1 MRTLYP
7 ARGQARKTTGQDSVG
22 RLLSLWSYLPSLL
35 LRHLFQVTGRKGYGI
50 PSASARRVRK
60 RRKGSSTST
69 CKAITPAT
77 IRAQHRLPHQQRR
90 GRERVVPPLA
100 VGGIREQWGVESGG
114 YRQRSGVLQSV
125 FSAHEN
131 RTALIMSLD
140 AWLLNPAFLA
150 LLPYLAV
157 DLPSAMRIALLGL
170 AAGLRPKELAALPG
184 LVQAKR
190 RRQTLQALV
199 AAGRVVQVRGS
210 LKCLPSAHADEGAV
224 RRLLKTQT
232 KLQRALELLTDP
244 MVRLKARGLGELAAR
259 LNPTLGE
266 GLLTEIEN
274 AESALPA
281 DRQVRR
287 RARRSLLS
295 FVARR
300 VPPTMYR
307 MTVNGP
313 RPHHAPSDLLERSRE
328 LMPER
333 SADLKA
339 LYNALAPYGELV
351 LAHWWRILQVFADEG
366 RRGEDLW
373 KVWRVWLESY
383 RLRVR
388 IPLSDSTRLLRHEP
402 RVLKGR
408 FPVPDVGYGVWIGQ
422 ELALWGK
429 FRTHFGKAVGPMVRD
444 LWIAAHEAVPQLL
457 QQEHAGATP
466 SLVSPEHY
474 EDVLFR
480 AADAVSGL
488 SAAALAA
495 LHSRQGSA
503 ALRAARANA
512 RREWNG
518 ITERAAILKA
528 VRLARGVV
536 KQTPKETDRRAWA
549 IDLLEVIARR
559 AAGERYDSKRLA
571 KLVAQAG
578 PGGGRGGRRI
588 RRRKLGERVVRE
600 LHSGLYL
607 RPVHVGP
614 GDSFPLRN
622 VWQRIRIARRTIE
635 TAAATLDER
644 SAALEQLREYVQH
657 RAHITL
663 VYADGV
669 PHRITIVEALS
680 FVSGPERAATI
691 ASAIYRRLSP
701 RAGTGGVAL
710 RLAA

>member
-1 MRTLYP
+1 M
-7 ARGQARKTTGQDSVG
+7 
-22 RLLSLWSYLPSLL
+22 
-35 LRHLFQVTGRKGYGI
+35 
-50 PSASARRVRK
+50 
-60 RRKGSSTST
+60 
-69 CKAITPAT
+69 
-77 IRAQHRLPHQQRR
+77 
-90 GRERVVPPLA
+90 PL
-100 VGGIREQWGVESGG
+100 E
-114 YRQRSGVLQSV
+114 
-125 FSAHEN
+125 
-131 RTALIMSLD
+131 
-140 AWLLNPAFLA
+140 AWLQNPAFLA
-150 LLPYLAV
+150 LLPYLAA
-157 DLPSAMRIALLGL
+157 DLPSAARIALLGL
-170 AAGLRPKELAALPG
+170 AAGLRPKELSVLPG

-190 RRQTLQALV
+190 LRQTLQALV
-199 AAGRVVQVRGS
+199 AAGRVVQVEGKFECR
-210 LKCLPSAHADEGAV
+210 PEAHVDEHVV

-244 MVRLKARGLGELAAR
+244 MIRLKARGLGELATK
-259 LNPTLGE
+259 LSPTLGE
-266 GLLTEIEN
+266 ALLTEIEN
-274 AESALPA
+274 AEAALPA

-287 RARRSLLS
+287 HARRSLLS

-300 VPPTMYR
+300 VPASLCRATA
-307 MTVNGP
+307 NGL
-313 RPHHAPSDLLERSRE
+313 RPPYAPSDLLERSRE

-388 IPLSDSTRLLRHEP
+388 LPLSDSTRLLGYEP
-402 RVLKGR
+402 RILKGR
-408 FPVPDVGYGVWIGQ
+408 FPVPDVGYGAWVGQ

-480 AADAVSGL
+480 AADALSGL
-488 SAAALAA
+488 SEAALAA
-495 LHSRQGSA
+495 LHSNQGSA
-503 ALRAARANA
+503 VLRAARANA
-512 RREWNG
+512 RREWKG
-518 ITERAAILKA
+518 IAERAAILKA
-528 VRLARGVV
+528 VRLARGVA
-536 KQTPKETDRRAWA
+536 KQTPEETDRRAWA
-549 IDLLEVIARR
+549 FDLLKVIARR
-559 AAGERYDSKRLA
+559 AAGETYDRKRLA
-571 KLVAQAG
+571 KLVAHAG

-588 RRRKLGERVVRE
+588 RRRRLGERVVRE

-607 RPVHVGP
+607 RTVHVGP
-614 GDSFPLRN
+614 GDAFPLRK

-635 TAAATLDER
+635 TAVATVEER

-657 RAHITL
+657 RAHVTL

-669 PHRITIVEALS
+669 PHRITIVEAVS
-680 FVSGPERAATI
+680 FVSGPERAAAI
-691 ASAIYRRLSP
+691 AAAMHRRLSS

-710 RLAA
+710 RKVA

>member
-1 MRTLYP
+1 
-7 ARGQARKTTGQDSVG
+7 
-22 RLLSLWSYLPSLL
+22 
-35 LRHLFQVTGRKGYGI
+35 
-50 PSASARRVRK
+50 
-60 RRKGSSTST
+60 
-69 CKAITPAT
+69 
-77 IRAQHRLPHQQRR
+77 
-90 GRERVVPPLA
+90 
-100 VGGIREQWGVESGG
+100 
-114 YRQRSGVLQSV
+114 
-125 FSAHEN
+125 
-131 RTALIMSLD
+131 MSLE
-140 AWLLNPAFLA
+140 AWLQNPAFLA
-150 LLPYLAV
+150 LLPYLAT
-157 DLPSAMRIALLGL
+157 DLPSALRIALLGL
-170 AAGLRPKELAALPG
+170 AAGLRPKELSVLPG

-190 RRQTLQALV
+190 LRETLHALI
-199 AAGRVVQVRGS
+199 AAGRVVEVEGR
-210 LKCLPSAHADEGAV
+210 LECHPVAEVDEHAV

-259 LNPTLGE
+259 LNPGLGE
-266 GLLTEIEN
+266 GLLAEIEN
-274 AESALPA
+274 AEAALPA

-287 RARRSLLS
+287 RVRRSLLS

-300 VPPTMYR
+300 VSPIMCR
-307 MTVNGP
+307 MTANGP
-313 RPHHAPSDLLERSRE
+313 RPHHAPGDLLERSRE

-388 IPLSDSTRLLRHEP
+388 LPLSDSTRLLGHDP
-402 RVLKGR
+402 RILKGR
-408 FPVPDVGYGVWIGQ
+408 FPVPDVGYGVWVGQ

-480 AADAVSGL
+480 AADALSGL
-488 SAAALAA
+488 SGAALAA
-495 LHSRQGSA
+495 LHSNRGSA
-503 ALRAARANA
+503 VLRAARANA
-512 RREWNG
+512 WREWKG
-518 ITERAAILKA
+518 ISERAAILKA
-528 VRLARGVV
+528 VRLARGVA
-536 KQTPKETDRRAWA
+536 KQTSEETDRRAWA
-549 IDLLEVIARR
+549 FDLLEVIAMR
-559 AAGERYDSKRLA
+559 AAGETYDRKRLA
-571 KLVAQAG
+571 ELVGQAG

-588 RRRKLGERVVRE
+588 RRRRLGEHVVRE

-614 GDSFPLRN
+614 GDAFPLRK
-622 VWQRIRIARRTIE
+622 VWQRIRMARRTIE
-635 TAAATLDER
+635 TAAATLENR

-657 RAHITL
+657 RAHVTL

-691 ASAIYRRLSP
+691 AAAMHRRLS
-701 RAGTGGVAL
+701 
-710 RLAA
+710 